1 MLCNFEMKEIIL
13 TALIDEWI
21 LFIVKMLI
29 AYV

>member
-21 LFIVKMLI
+21 LFMVKMLI